1 MNTDLSTL
9 VQKALPA
16 LSGSQVSYNK
26 QHNIYLSTGY
36 TSQAGNT
43 YFQGIRLSNR
53 IVINY
58 DFGQGYKYLFLNGI
72 RIYGFDGHDKR
83 LIASRGYYSQSFSEC
98 FARQQCRS
106 MILEYLKGEM
116 KLMGCEVNQYQ
127 LNEFSNRL
135 VTEAMNNNHQ
145 LCLA

>member
-1 MNTDLSTL
+1 MNTELSTL

-16 LSGSQVSYNK
+16 LSGSQISYNK

-72 RIYGFDGHDKR
+72 RIYGFNGHDKR
-83 LIASRGYYSQSFSEC
+83 LIASRDYYSQSFSEC
-98 FARQQCRS
+98 FARQQCIS

-127 LNEFSNRL
+127 LNDFSNRL